1 MKIEDLDKILEQSL
15 TNINI
20 KSSSEV
26 PDKEIDNLANSA
38 LSFLDSEEKNEKTK
52 IQDYQKIKSVIN
64 DPLEKKTK
72 ENSIKQS
79 QNKISTINQIK
90 NTLNNDKLKL
100 KSNTIKTQN
109 DLENLKQQLK
119 KNSDFLN
126 KLKTQVQETFDKNY
140 SLPIMKRT
148 QLPNLDINLK
158 EQNPTVLNQPSNK
171 AKKTFKVQFEKSS
184 GKPFDVLFSERG
196 FKIGDTRLSFEIIED
211 ALSKN
216 FNITLDGGNG
226 LVLDAV
232 RMQKILKYKN
242 RF

>member
-38 LSFLDSEEKNEKTK
+38 LSFLDNEEKNEKTK

-100 KSNTIKTQN
+100 QKSK
-109 DLENLKQQLK
+109 
-119 KNSDFLN
+119 
-126 KLKTQVQETFDKNY
+126 
-140 SLPIMKRT
+140 
-148 QLPNLDINLK
+148 
-158 EQNPTVLNQPSNK
+158 
-171 AKKTFKVQFEKSS
+171 
-184 GKPFDVLFSERG
+184 
-196 FKIGDTRLSFEIIED
+196 
-211 ALSKN
+211 
-216 FNITLDGGNG
+216 
-226 LVLDAV
+226 
-232 RMQKILKYKN
+232 
-242 RF
+242 